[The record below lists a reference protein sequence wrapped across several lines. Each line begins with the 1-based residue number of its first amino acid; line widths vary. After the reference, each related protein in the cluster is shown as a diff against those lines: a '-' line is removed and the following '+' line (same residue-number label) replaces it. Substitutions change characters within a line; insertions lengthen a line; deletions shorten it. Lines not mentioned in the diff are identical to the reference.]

1 MKVSKLRE
9 LLNELAAS
17 LDEEAASDLRAFA
30 VQLAAH
36 DEKTLE
42 GLTFVA
48 RPKKRKASGNQS
60 STTLRKKR
68 GASDAMI
75 RDYLERL
82 RSAYPVDASFEAV
95 MQDIEADKT
104 VTKGDVERIFNDVFE
119 TTRTF
124 PDKRTKVQ
132 RIEDLRRERLKR
144 IRFDAA

>member
-1 MKVSKLRE
+1 
-9 LLNELAAS
+9 
-17 LDEEAASDLRAFA
+17 
-30 VQLAAH
+30 
-36 DEKTLE
+36 
-42 GLTFVA
+42 
-48 RPKKRKASGNQS
+48 
-60 STTLRKKR
+60 
-68 GASDAMI
+68 MI